1 METNLIQQKA
11 EFELLHGFAKEGT
24 LPSLLIESSDDAI
37 TTKTLDG
44 IITSWNRGAEKIYGY
59 TEAEIIGKNINI
71 LIPPNQPNELDELL
85 KQISSGCYIPHYEI
99 KRIRKDGVIIDSS
112 LALSAIKDEAG
123 KIIGVATVSRISQED
138 HRRRNMQEV

>member
-24 LPSLLIESSDDAI
+24 LPSLLVESSDDAI

-99 KRIRKDGVIIDSS
+99 
-112 LALSAIKDEAG
+112 
-123 KIIGVATVSRISQED
+123 
-138 HRRRNMQEV
+138 